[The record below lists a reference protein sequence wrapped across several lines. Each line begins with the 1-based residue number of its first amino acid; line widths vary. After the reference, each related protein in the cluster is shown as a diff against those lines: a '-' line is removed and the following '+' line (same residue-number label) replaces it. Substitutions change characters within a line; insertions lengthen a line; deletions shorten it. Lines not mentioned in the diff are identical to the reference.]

1 MNMGRK
7 KTNLPLL
14 ENLAQSRN
22 IVDSCGLGEGGRD
35 GGGGVYSLYI
45 YSEVKFRMRFGY
57 SRNLIKGTVSRE
69 REVQKY
75 IGVHKNQNFPPS
87 IPQLSR

>member
-1 MNMGRK
+1 M
-7 KTNLPLL
+7 
-14 ENLAQSRN
+14 
-22 IVDSCGLGEGGRD
+22 
-35 GGGGVYSLYI
+35 GGGLLSPHILRT
-45 YSEVKFRMRFGY
+45 KFRMRFGY

-75 IGVHKNQNFPPS
+75 ILESTVTHTVGVHKNQNFPPS